1 MLKFINNNLSIG
13 DYVELE
19 TPDGNISGS
28 ILEILPDC
36 LVLSENGIQ
45 HRYIEEK
52 LLGVRCVSGDF
63 DVYKDSYIQ
72 KFFPFEKNERSFY
85 AANYHNTL
93 SCSNYGSVIQLFWN
107 ENMSQLKGHVDLPDM
122 IDVEN
127 EYYNVESFDGD
138 YSELFSEY
146 ITSIKLPKYLK
157 RVGSW
162 SFKDAFNLQRVFVPN
177 TLVDTGAYK
186 IGGCP
191 KCQVLDLNGIPL
203 DWEFEPDW

>member
-28 ILEILPDC
+28 ILEILHNC
-36 LVLSENGIQ
+36 LVLCENGIR
-45 HRYIEEK
+45 HHYIEEK
-52 LLGVRCVSGDF
+52 LLSVRYVSGDF
-63 DVYKDSYIQ
+63 DVYKDCYIQ
-72 KFFPFEKNERSFY
+72 KFFPFEKNEQSFY
-85 AANYHNTL
+85 AANYHKTL

-107 ENMSQLKGHVDLPDM
+107 ENMSQQKGHLDLPDM

-127 EYYNVESFDGD
+127 EYYNVESIDGD

-157 RVGSW
+157 KVGSW
-162 SFKDAFNLQRVFVPN
+162 SFKDAFNLQKIYVPN
-177 TLVDTGAYK
+177 TLVDSGAYK
-186 IGGCP
+186 IGGCST
-191 KCQVLDLNGIPL
+191 CQVLDLNGMSL